1 MSTLSPPVGV
11 VPASGALV
19 LSPRALAP
27 LERYFA
33 HLHSLGWMAEVFTI
47 RVEGR
52 MERDTLQRAAQW
64 VEARFPFLAGRIAPV
79 GLEWALM
86 LDAPQGVEVQESAL
100 TPDQNPLWP
109 QVAED
114 ASHLPFPLGQ
124 GPLWGLWLVQP
135 TDPAQDSRVVFRLH
149 HTISDGTTMSLLV
162 HNLLQAYRRLAQGS
176 PLDDPNPQPFTAP
189 WEQRVGA
196 KLTLGAILQAGGRI
210 LGRMFVSSTPFGE
223 RPSTLAERRHR
234 LSPHIMSQAQSAAL
248 LAKCRAEKTTV
259 LGALGA
265 ALLVV
270 AARHAQGRPPW
281 RFQLDTNVD
290 MRAQC
295 QPPAD
300 AQDPGM
306 FISSVS
312 WFFWMKR
319 EPDFWEVA
327 RQVKQKLQAR
337 IDAGDARTHPLMLR
351 WFRPKDQDLLA
362 AAERRSGR
370 MQPLFVSNLGR
381 FPFPE
386 SERGPYSLKEYLVTS
401 TQHGLGAAL
410 WLGLTTVRGCF
421 NVSFAY
427 VTPILTKDYAEGLVE
442 EAMALLLAPSA
453 GEQEAR
459 DSVHPSS

>member
-1 MSTLSPPVGV
+1 MTTPTTKKPT
-11 VPASGALV
+11 PTALAP
-19 LSPRALAP
+19 SPRRLAP

-33 HLHSLGWMAEVFTI
+33 HLHTLGWMAEVFTL

-52 MERDTLQRAAQW
+52 MTRDTLQRAAQW

-79 GLEWALM
+79 GLDWALM
-86 LDAPQGVEVQESAL
+86 LDAPQGVEVLEVPL

-109 QVAED
+109 QVAQD
-114 ASHLPFPLGQ
+114 ASHLPFPLNQ
-124 GPLWGLWLVQP
+124 GPLWGLWLAQP
-135 TDPAQDSRVVFRLH
+135 TDPGEDSRVVFQLH

-162 HNLLQAYRRLAQGS
+162 HNLLQAYRRLAQGL

-196 KLTLGAILQAGGRI
+196 RLTLGAILQAGGRI

-223 RPSTLAERRHR
+223 QPAALAQRRHQ
-234 LSPHIMSQAQSAAL
+234 LSPRIMSQAQSAAL

-295 QPPAD
+295 LPPAGPE
-300 AQDPGM
+300 DPGM

-312 WFFWMKR
+312 WFFWIKR

-327 RQVKQKLQAR
+327 RHVKQKLQAR

-427 VTPILTKDYAEGLVE
+427 VTPILTKDYAEGLIE
-442 EAMALLLAPSA
+442 EAMALLVAPDAEGQTA
-453 GEQEAR
+453 G
-459 DSVHPSS
+459 DSVPRTP